1 MVTLSDIRDY
11 VAKLGIVKNE
21 HCYMGKMDTKHEE
34 SIGCYHLRRSGAP
47 RIPLGGK
54 ENATFDVL
62 PVSFLIHWNKNA
74 AQTDQTAN
82 ELYRIL
88 QDLKNVTVNNKQ
100 IKFCIMQVPYPQD
113 VGTDEAGVFEMV
125 IEAEFYC
132 SKEAEKEEE

>member
-21 HCYMGKMDTKHEE
+21 HCYMGKLITKYEE
-34 SIGCYHLRRSGAP
+34 SIGCYHLRRRGAP

-54 ENATFDVL
+54 ENAAFDVL

-74 AQTDQTAN
+74 AQTDQKAN

-113 VGTDEAGVFEMV
+113 VGTDETGIFEMV

-132 SKEAEKEEE
+132 SKAEKEEE

>member
-21 HCYMGKMDTKHEE
+21 HCYIGKLNTKYEE
-34 SIGCYHLRRSGAP
+34 SIGCYHLRRRGAP

-54 ENATFDVL
+54 ENAAFDVL

-74 AQTDQTAN
+74 AQTDQKAN

-113 VGTDEAGVFEMV
+113 VGTDETGIFEMV

-132 SKEAEKEEE
+132 SKAEKEEE

>member
-21 HCYMGKMDTKHEE
+21 HCYMGKLNTKYEE
-34 SIGCYHLRRSGAP
+34 SIGCYHHRRRGAP

-54 ENATFDVL
+54 ENAAFDVL

-74 AQTDQTAN
+74 AQTDQKAN

-113 VGTDEAGVFEMV
+113 VGTDETGIFEMV

-132 SKEAEKEEE
+132 SKAEKEEE

>member
-21 HCYMGKMDTKHEE
+21 HCYMGKLDTKYEE
-34 SIGCYHLRRSGAP
+34 SIGCYHLRRSGTP

-74 AQTDQTAN
+74 AQTDQKAN

-88 QDLKNVTVNNKQ
+88 QYLKNVTVNNNEQ

-113 VGTDEAGVFEMV
+113 VGTDETGIFEMV

-132 SKEAEKEEE
+132 RKAEKEEE

>member
-21 HCYMGKMDTKHEE
+21 RCYMGKMDTKHEE

-47 RIPLGGK
+47 HIPLGGE

-62 PVSFLIHWNKNA
+62 PVSFLVHWNKNA
-74 AQTDQTAN
+74 AQTDQIAN

-88 QDLKNVTVNNKQ
+88 QDLRDVTVNNKQ
-100 IKFCIMQVPYPQD
+100 IKFCIMQVPHPQD
-113 VGTDEAGVFEMV
+113 VGTDESGIFEMV

-132 SKEAEKEEE
+132 SKEVKEEK

>member
-21 HCYMGKMDTKHEE
+21 HCYMGKLNTKYEE
-34 SIGCYHLRRSGAP
+34 SIGCYHLRRRGAP

-54 ENATFDVL
+54 ENAAFDVL

-74 AQTDQTAN
+74 AQTDQKAN

-113 VGTDEAGVFEMV
+113 VGTDETGIVEMV

-132 SKEAEKEEE
+132 STAEKEDE

>member
-21 HCYMGKMDTKHEE
+21 HCYMGKLNTKYEE
-34 SIGCYHLRRSGAP
+34 SIGCYHLRRRGAP

-54 ENATFDVL
+54 ENAAFDVL
-62 PVSFLIHWNKNA
+62 PVSFLIYWNKNA
-74 AQTDQTAN
+74 AQTDQKAN

-113 VGTDEAGVFEMV
+113 VGTDETGIFEMV

-132 SKEAEKEEE
+132 SKAEKEEE

>member
-21 HCYMGKMDTKHEE
+21 HCYIGKLNTKYEE
-34 SIGCYHLRRSGAP
+34 SIGCYHLRRRGAP

-54 ENATFDVL
+54 ENAAFDVL

-74 AQTDQTAN
+74 AQTDQKAN

-113 VGTDEAGVFEMV
+113 VGTDETGIFEMV

-132 SKEAEKEEE
+132 SKAKKEEE

>member
-1 MVTLSDIRDY
+1 MITLSDIRDY

-21 HCYMGKMDTKHEE
+21 HCYMGKLDTKYEE
-34 SIGCYHLRRSGAP
+34 SIGCYRLHRSGAP

-74 AQTDQTAN
+74 AQTDQKAN

-88 QDLKNVTVNNKQ
+88 QDLRNVTVNNKQ

-113 VGTDEAGVFEMV
+113 VGTDETGIFEMV

-132 SKEAEKEEE
+132 RKAEKEEE

>member
-21 HCYMGKMDTKHEE
+21 RCYMGKMDTKHEE
-34 SIGCYHLRRSGAP
+34 SIGCYHLRRSGPP

-54 ENATFDVL
+54 ENMTFDAL
-62 PVSFLIHWNKNA
+62 PVSFLIHWSKNA
-74 AQTDQTAN
+74 AQTDQKAN

-88 QDLKNVTVNNKQ
+88 QDLRDVTVNNKQ

-113 VGTDEAGVFEMV
+113 VGTDESGIFEMV

-132 SKEAEKEEE
+132 SKEVKEEE

>member
-1 MVTLSDIRDY
+1 MMKLADIRDY

-21 HCYMGKMDTKHEE
+21 RCYMGKMDTKHEE
-34 SIGCYHLRRSGAP
+34 SIGCYHLRRSGSP
-47 RIPLGGK
+47 RIPLGGQ
-54 ENATFDVL
+54 ENMTFDVL

-74 AQTDQTAN
+74 AQTDQKAN

-88 QDLKNVTVNNKQ
+88 QDLRDITVNNKQ

-113 VGTDEAGVFEMV
+113 VGTDESGIFEMV

-132 SKEAEKEEE
+132 SKEVKEEK

>member
-11 VAKLGIVKNE
+11 VAKLGIVKNK
-21 HCYMGKMDTKHEE
+21 HCYMGKLNTKYEE
-34 SIGCYHLRRSGAP
+34 SIGCYHLRRRGAP

-54 ENATFDVL
+54 ENAAFDVL

-74 AQTDQTAN
+74 AQTDQKAN

-113 VGTDEAGVFEMV
+113 VGTDETGIFEMV

-132 SKEAEKEEE
+132 SKAEKEEE

>member
-21 HCYMGKMDTKHEE
+21 HCYIGKLNTKYEE
-34 SIGCYHLRRSGAP
+34 SIGCYHLRRSGTP

-74 AQTDQTAN
+74 AQTDHKAN

-113 VGTDEAGVFEMV
+113 VGTDETGIFEMV

-132 SKEAEKEEE
+132 RKAEKEEE

>member
-1 MVTLSDIRDY
+1 MVKLADIRDY

-21 HCYMGKMDTKHEE
+21 RCYMGKMDTKHEE
-34 SIGCYHLRRSGAP
+34 SIGCYHLRSSGSH
-47 RIPLGGK
+47 RIPLGGQ
-54 ENATFDVL
+54 ENMTFDVL

-74 AQTDQTAN
+74 AQTDQIAN

-88 QDLKNVTVNNKQ
+88 QDLRDITVNNKQ

-113 VGTDEAGVFEMV
+113 VGTDESGIFEMV

-132 SKEAEKEEE
+132 SKEVKEEK

>member
-21 HCYMGKMDTKHEE
+21 YCYMGKLNTKYEE
-34 SIGCYHLRRSGAP
+34 SIGCYHLRRGGAP

-54 ENATFDVL
+54 ENAAFDVL

-74 AQTDQTAN
+74 AQTDQKAN
-82 ELYRIL
+82 ERYWIL

-113 VGTDEAGVFEMV
+113 VGTDETGIFEMV

-132 SKEAEKEEE
+132 SKAEKEEE

>member
-21 HCYMGKMDTKHEE
+21 HCYMGKLNTKYEE
-34 SIGCYHLRRSGAP
+34 SIGCYHLRRRGAP

-54 ENATFDVL
+54 ENAAFDVL

-74 AQTDQTAN
+74 AQTDQKAN
-82 ELYRIL
+82 GLYRIL

-113 VGTDEAGVFEMV
+113 VGTDETGIFEMV

-132 SKEAEKEEE
+132 SKAEKEEE

>member
-1 MVTLSDIRDY
+1 M
-11 VAKLGIVKNE
+11 AKLGIVKNE
-21 HCYMGKMDTKHEE
+21 QCYMAKLNTKYEE
-34 SIGCYHLRRSGAP
+34 SIGCYHLRRRGAP

-54 ENATFDVL
+54 ENAAFDVL

-74 AQTDQTAN
+74 AQTDQKAN

-113 VGTDEAGVFEMV
+113 VGTDETGIFEMV

-132 SKEAEKEEE
+132 SKAEKEEE

>member
-1 MVTLSDIRDY
+1 MVNLADIRDY

-21 HCYMGKMDTKHEE
+21 RCYMGKMDTKHEE
-34 SIGCYHLRRSGAP
+34 SIGCYHLRRSGLP
-47 RIPLGGK
+47 RVPLGGK
-54 ENATFDVL
+54 ENMTFDIL

-74 AQTDQTAN
+74 AQTDQKAN

-88 QDLKNVTVNNKQ
+88 LDLRDVTVNNTQ

-113 VGTDEAGVFEMV
+113 VGTDESGIFEMA

-132 SKEAEKEEE
+132 SKEVKEEK

>member
-21 HCYMGKMDTKHEE
+21 HCYMGKLDTKYEE

-54 ENATFDVL
+54 ENTMFDVL

-74 AQTDQTAN
+74 AQTDQKAN
-82 ELYRIL
+82 ELYGIL
-88 QDLKNVTVNNKQ
+88 QNLRNVTVNSKQ

-113 VGTDEAGVFEMV
+113 VGTDETGIFEVV

-132 SKEAEKEEE
+132 SKAEKEEE